1 MNLQV
6 FRNPILP
13 QDNDASP
20 CATKLKALADTT
32 RLGVVESLM
41 AGPKR
46 VGELGEQLGVE
57 QSLLSHHLRV
67 LREMGLIEARR
78 DGKSVIYTL
87 AAGVEGDLSASEGDG
102 AAAKTLNLGCCQ
114 LSFEAVAQKDGDR

>member
-1 MNLQV
+1 MD
-6 FRNPILP
+6 
-13 QDNDASP
+13 QDSESSP
-20 CATKLKALADTT
+20 CSSKLKALADTT

-41 AGPKR
+41 GGPRR

-67 LREMGLIEARR
+67 LREMGLIEATR

-87 AAGVEGDLSASEGDG
+87 AAGVEGG
-102 AAAKTLNLGCCQ
+102 AATRTLNLGCCQ
-114 LSFEAVAQKDGDR
+114 LSFQPKETEQDR

>member
-1 MNLQV
+1 
-6 FRNPILP
+6 
-13 QDNDASP
+13 
-20 CATKLKALADTT
+20 
-32 RLGVVESLM
+32 M

-67 LREMGLIEARR
+67 LREIGLLEARR

-87 AAGVEGDLSASEGDG
+87 APGVEGM
-102 AAAKTLNLGCCQ
+102 AAARTLNLGCCQ
-114 LSFEAVAQKDGDR
+114 LSFPTVDDKAEVQKAEKR